1 MKDTIILYHDGVYGR
16 KIASTNDTR
25 IIITQDPEHFDHMV
39 AGFNKEEFFNGTL
52 KTRNITPKFP
62 ENHPLKIELDDA
74 DKIGEMWK
82 KLEQMDDADRKY
94 LFGLINYAWL
104 QRKTVK
110 A

>member
-1 MKDTIILYHDGVYGR
+1 MKSTIILYHDGVYGR

-25 IIITQDPEHFDHMV
+25 IVITQDPEHFDYIV
-39 AGFNKEEFFNGTL
+39 DGFNKGEFNGTL

-62 ENHPLKIELDDA
+62 ENNPLKIEMEHA

-82 KLEQMDDADRKY
+82 KLDQMDDSDREY
-94 LFGLINYAWL
+94 LFTLINHAWL
-104 QRKTVK
+104 QRKSVK